1 MSYIM
6 AEQQADGY
14 WTVQTEFLHLG
25 CGTMR
30 HTAIMRARDAYPS
43 VMQRFPL
50 QREEIPGELREIA
63 RRMLA
68 VGRGVEGC
76 KDLESGW
83 PTAGSMLRWAESVAA
98 WADEL
103 EAIK

>member
-1 MSYIM
+1 ME
-6 AEQQADGY
+6 A
-14 WTVQTEFLHLG
+14 V
-25 CGTMR
+25 
-30 HTAIMRARDAYPS
+30 
-43 VMQRFPL
+43 PL

-68 VGRGVEGC
+68 VGHGVEGC
-76 KDLESGW
+76 KGLESGW